1 MKNSINDVYVNFW
14 GKPELQFTNM
24 EIAIMEGGHSIEEPT
39 KPQFDFIKS
48 LIVSPA
54 SSNKY

>member
-1 MKNSINDVYVNFW
+1 MKNSVDSGYVNFW
-14 GKPELQFTNM
+14 GKPKPQFTDM
-24 EIAIMEGGHSIEEPT
+24 EMAAMEGGHSIEEPT

-48 LIVSPA
+48 LIVSTA